1 MSCQNIPTKVCIM
14 EQTKLQKLPSLQ
26 NVIQGYY
33 WRQNEL
39 EVDKGPNFKPT
50 VYEVASF
57 MEEDIH

>member
-1 MSCQNIPTKVCIM
+1 M